1 MWLIIAK
8 KEILHA
14 RRDKLFL
21 TLAAI
26 TWMLLIV
33 AGLGGYERYR
43 HAQQQQAAAD
53 SLFRHE
59 WEQQEANPHSA
70 AHFGTW
76 LFKPFTFLTLYD
88 NGLNNFTGLSYRV
101 EAHKQHE
108 VNYSTVQD
116 TDSQLRFGELT
127 MALVFQLLV
136 PLLIILLA
144 YGSIS
149 REREQNTLR
158 LVGVQ
163 GGSSAALLWG
173 KIAGNYA
180 IVLLLLSPALLF
192 ITAGAWFFREPA
204 LLTRSL
210 AFSGIYLVYFFLITA
225 ITVLVSAWSRS
236 SAASLLT
243 SLGAWVLCCIL
254 LPRMTANWADQ
265 AAPLP
270 SRHAFNRQIQ
280 QGYSKGIGNDGSV
293 LERWNRYQQQ
303 VLKQYKVDSVTQLP
317 VNFDGLAMQYGED
330 YNSKVYGLVAAQT
343 DSLIRRQ
350 QTWLETASWANPFMA
365 IQQVSMGLTGTD
377 YFHHLSF
384 HYQAREYR
392 DAFIRV
398 LNLELANNGGPYLSY
413 KYQVG
418 PAYFKKT
425 QPFHW
430 QLPTAGSAIRWH
442 ARAWAALAGWL
453 LVIVLLIPVTAKK
466 LAYS

>member
-8 KEILHA
+8 KEIMHA
-14 RRDKLFL
+14 RRIKLFL
-21 TLAAI
+21 LLAAI
-26 TWMLLIV
+26 TWLLFVV

-43 HAQQQQAAAD
+43 HARQQQVTAD

-59 WEQQEANPHSA
+59 WEEQEANPHSA

-88 NGLNNFTGLSYRV
+88 NGLNNFTGVSYRV

-116 TDSQLRFGELT
+116 TDSQLRFGELSA
-127 MALVFQLLV
+127 ALVFQLLA

-149 REREQNTLR
+149 RERENNTLR
-158 LVGVQ
+158 LLRVQ
-163 GGSSAALLWG
+163 GGNMAALLWG

-180 IVLLLLSPALLF
+180 IVLLILLPALLF
-192 ITAGAWFFREPA
+192 ITVGPWLFHAPA

-210 AFSGIYLVYFFLITA
+210 AFSGAYLVYFFLITA
-225 ITVLVSAWSRS
+225 LTVLVSAWSKS
-236 SAASLLT
+236 SAGSLLA

-254 LPRMTANWADQ
+254 LPRMVANWADQ

-270 SRHAFNRQIQ
+270 SRHDFNRQIQ
-280 QGYSKGIGNDGSV
+280 EGYSKGLGNDGAV
-293 LERWNRYQQQ
+293 MERWNRYQQQ

-330 YNSKVYGLVAAQT
+330 YNSKVYQQVAAQT

-350 QTWLETASWANPFMA
+350 QALLETASLANPFMA

-384 HYQAREYR
+384 HQQAREYR
-392 DAFIRV
+392 DQFIRV

-413 KYQVG
+413 DYKVG
-418 PAYFKKT
+418 PAYFKNT
-425 QPFHW
+425 RNFHW
-430 QLPTAGSAIRWH
+430 KVPTAGSSIRWH
-442 ARAWAALAGWL
+442 ARAWASLAAWL
-453 LVIVLLIPVTAKK
+453 LLTLLLIPITAKK
-466 LAYS
+466 LVY

>member
-26 TWMLLIV
+26 TWLLLIV

-53 SLFRHE
+53 NLFRHE

-149 REREQNTLR
+149 RERENNTLR
-158 LVGVQ
+158 LLRVQ
-163 GGSSAALLWG
+163 GGNTAALLWG

-192 ITAGAWFFREPA
+192 IMAGAWIFQEPA

-210 AFSGIYLVYFFLITA
+210 AFSGVYLLYFFLITA
-225 ITVLVSAWSRS
+225 LTLLVSAWSSS

-243 SLGAWVLCCIL
+243 SLGAWVLCSIL
-254 LPRMTANWADQ
+254 LPRMAANWADQ

-270 SRHAFNRQIQ
+270 SRHAFNRKIQ
-280 QGYSKGIGNDGSV
+280 EGYSKGLGNDGA
-293 LERWNRYQQQ
+293 LMERWNRYQQQ

-330 YNSKVYGLVAAQT
+330 YNSKVYQQVAAQT

-350 QTWLETASWANPFMA
+350 QALLATASWANPFMA
-365 IQQVSMGLTGTD
+365 VQQVSMGLTGTD

-392 DAFIRV
+392 DQFIRV

-413 KYQVG
+413 NYKVG
-418 PAYFKKT
+418 PDYFKKT
-425 QPFHW
+425 MPFHW
-430 QLPTAGSAIRWH
+430 QLPAAGSAIRWH
-442 ARAWAALAGWL
+442 ARAWASLAAWL
-453 LVIVLLIPVTAKK
+453 LLTLLLIPFTAKK
-466 LAYS
+466 LAY